1 MGHFP
6 WTAISLNMTDS
17 YHPSTRAAGCVQVN
31 QVIQVAVMQ
40 QQAMTA
46 KNSAASKGDNGVH
59 ILQAQVIENALETW
73 KYEVQI
79 LKYPQITILETQFLA
94 SFKKGSGNTGEPCAR
109 WKSCFTK
116 TCCTSSHQNHQ
127 CPNGNSSINRWFYMI
142 FTYFPIKSTKKNMS
156 IPSFPHD
163 SPWFS
168 YPLMFPSVSHVNA
181 HFLRETTVPGAGS
194 KVPGFTFGLRR
205 WARETICGEVEY
217 KTTGVLSYIA
227 KAKKKHNFPR
237 NDEGLTWIDHP
248 RHRFWPLQ
256 CAAMG

>member
-142 FTYFPIKSTKKNMS
+142 FTYFPIKSTKKKHVNPIIS
-156 IPSFPHD
+156 SRFPLIFLSLDVPISFPCQC
-163 SPWFS
+163 S
-168 YPLMFPSVSHVNA
+168 FPSRNHGSGSRIKGSRLH
-181 HFLRETTVPGAGS
+181 LRATPLSQGNHMWG
-194 KVPGFTFGLRR
+194 G
-205 WARETICGEVEY
+205 WIQDDW
-217 KTTGVLSYIA
+217 GVIIHS
-227 KAKKKHNFPR
+227 
-237 NDEGLTWIDHP
+237 
-248 RHRFWPLQ
+248 
-256 CAAMG
+256 

>member
-1 MGHFP
+1 
-6 WTAISLNMTDS
+6 MTDS
-17 YHPSTRAAGCVQVN
+17 YHPSTCAAGCVQVN

-79 LKYPQITILETQFLA
+79 LKYPQITILETQFWHLL
-94 SFKKGSGNTGEPCAR
+94 KRGLGTLGSHVPGGKAALQRPVAPPVIKIISVPMETPALIDD
-109 WKSCFTK
+109 FT
-116 TCCTSSHQNHQ
+116 
-127 CPNGNSSINRWFYMI
+127 WFLHI
-142 FTYFPIKSTKKNMS
+142 FPLKAPKKNMS

-168 YPLMFPSVSHVNA
+168 YPLTFPSVSHVNA